1 MNRMSQENSIAA
13 VVQRPKRREREWH
26 KTLRRFCRNK
36 LSVAGTIIIALII
49 AASVLA
55 PLLAPYNPMKIDMMH
70 LQQEPSAAHILGTD
84 TIGRDVLSRLLY
96 AGRVS
101 MSVGI
106 VAVMIYVTIGILLGA
121 IAGYMGGTVD
131 MLIMRFAEAV
141 MSFPLLPLIIV
152 MVAIMGTGV
161 TNIILVLAIVGW
173 PQIARLVRGEVLSL
187 KSREFVEAAKASGES
202 SLSII
207 ITQLIPNCVAPIIV
221 AATFGV
227 AQAILMEASLSFL
240 GLGIQPP
247 QASWGYM
254 LMDAQSITI
263 LSGMP
268 WLWLPPGL
276 TIFISVMSINFIGDG
291 LRDALDPKMKR

>member
-1 MNRMSQENSIAA
+1 MTQIQNTMNIAT
-13 VVQRPKRREREWH
+13 VPSRKLEKEWR

-36 LSVAGTIIIALII
+36 LSVTGGIVLLFIILIS
-49 AASVLA
+49 ALA
-55 PLLAPYNPMKIDMMH
+55 PLIAPYDPMKIDMMN
-70 LQQEPSAAHILGTD
+70 LQNPPSAQHLLGTD

-106 VAVMIYVTIGILLGA
+106 LAVAIYMVVGIILGA
-121 IAGYMGGTVD
+121 VAGYSGGIVD
-131 MLIMRFAEAV
+131 MVIMRLADAV

-152 MVAIMGTGV
+152 MVAIMGTGI
-161 TNIILVLAIVGW
+161 TNIVLVISIVGW
-173 PQIARLVRGEVLSL
+173 PQVARLVRGEVLTL
-187 KSREFVEAAKASGES
+187 KSREFIEAARASGES
-202 SLSII
+202 TMSII
-207 ITQLIPNCVAPIIV
+207 LTQLIPNCVAPIIV
-221 AATFGV
+221 AGTFGV

-263 LSGMP
+263 LSKMP

-276 TIFISVMSINFIGDG
+276 VIFISVMSINFIGDG